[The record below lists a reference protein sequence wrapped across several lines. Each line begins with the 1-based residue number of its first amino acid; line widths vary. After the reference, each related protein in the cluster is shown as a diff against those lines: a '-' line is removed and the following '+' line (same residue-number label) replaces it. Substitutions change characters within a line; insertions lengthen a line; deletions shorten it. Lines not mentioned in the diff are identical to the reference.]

1 MTQPPVQHTKYHHAK
16 VLIYSHDTYGLGHLR
31 RCRTI
36 AHSLVKQ
43 YKGVSILILS
53 GSALIGRFEF
63 KARVDFVRI
72 PGVIKLYNGDYT
84 SMGLHI
90 DLEETL
96 SIRESIIFHTAN
108 SFKPDI
114 FIVDKEPLGLKGE
127 VKRTLNHLHKQGV
140 HTVLGLRDVLDAPS
154 LLEKEWQH
162 KGITRSVIQ
171 QYDDIWVYGPD
182 LMGNPLQG
190 LPLADEID
198 QRGLFTG
205 FLHRSLPQ
213 TMTAPLDNLPSQ
225 YLLVT
230 PGGGG
235 DGVEMVEWLISA
247 YEQAEAHLP
256 WPAIIIA
263 GPFMNSSKRQ
273 EFEERAK
280 RLQRVTL
287 LTFVNQLEHLMANAQ
302 AVVAMGGYNTFCE
315 ILSFNQR
322 ALLIPRKEPRLEQF
336 IRAQKA
342 TEQGWTTMLDPSG
355 LQAADATAQMINA
368 LQALPNQARP
378 HDRQAQTYLR
388 GIATIQQRFADIMEQ
403 RGICLEPNP
412 S

>member
-1 MTQPPVQHTKYHHAK
+1 MIQPTPHHAK

-36 AHSLVKQ
+36 AHSLVRR

-90 DLEETL
+90 NLEETL

-108 SFKPDI
+108 SFQPDV

-127 VKRTLNHLHKQGV
+127 VKRTLNHLHQQGV
-140 HTVLGLRDVLDAPS
+140 HTVLGLRDVLDAPA
-154 LLEKEWQH
+154 LLQKEWEH
-162 KGITRSVIQ
+162 KGITREILQ
-171 QYDDIWVYGPD
+171 QYDDIWVYGPQ

-190 LPLADEID
+190 LSFADEIE
-198 QRGLFTG
+198 QRGLYTG
-205 FLHRSLPQ
+205 FLHRHLPQ
-213 TMTAPLDNLPSQ
+213 KKEPLSDLPEH

-235 DGVEMVEWLISA
+235 DGVEMVDWVLRA
-247 YEQAEAHLP
+247 YEQAEAKLP
-256 WPAIIIA
+256 WPAVIIA
-263 GPFMNSSKRQ
+263 GPFMNSHDRQ
-273 EFEERAK
+273 AFEHRAK
-280 RLQRVTL
+280 KLSRVKL
-287 LTFVNQLEHLMANAQ
+287 LTFISQLEHVMANAQ

-342 TEQGWTTMLDPSG
+342 AELGWATMLDPDQLTG
-355 LQAADATAQMINA
+355 PDTTDKMINA
-368 LQALPNQARP
+368 LQALPNQERP
-378 HDRQAQTYLR
+378 YTLQANTYLSGIDTIGQRFNHIMSKR
-388 GIATIQQRFADIMEQ
+388 GIQ
-403 RGICLEPNP
+403 LEPNL

>member
-1 MTQPPVQHTKYHHAK
+1 MPQSPPHHAK

-43 YKGVSILILS
+43 YKGISILILS

-96 SIRESIIFHTAN
+96 SIRESIIFNTAN
-108 SFKPDI
+108 SFQPDV

-127 VKRTLNHLHKQGV
+127 VKRTLQHLHQQGV
-140 HTVLGLRDVLDAPS
+140 HTVLGLRDVLDAPE
-154 LLEKEWQH
+154 LLKKEWQH
-162 KGITRSVIQ
+162 KGISRDVLQ
-171 QYDDIWVYGPD
+171 QYDDIWIYGPQ

-190 LPLADEID
+190 LAIADEIE
-198 QRGLFTG
+198 QRGLYTG
-205 FLHRSLPQ
+205 FLHRHLPQ
-213 TMTAPLDNLPSQ
+213 AKTEPLNDLPKQ

-235 DGVEMVEWLISA
+235 DGVEMVDWVISA
-247 YEQAEAHLP
+247 YEQAEAELP
-256 WPAIIIA
+256 WPAVIIA
-263 GPFMNSSKRQ
+263 GPFMNSKDRHA
-273 EFEERAK
+273 FENRVK
-280 RLQRVTL
+280 KLSRVTL
-287 LTFVNQLEHLMANAQ
+287 LTFISQLEHVMANAQ

-322 ALLIPRKEPRLEQF
+322 ALFIPRKEPRLEQF
-336 IRAQKA
+336 IRAKKA
-342 TEQGWTTMLDPSG
+342 AELGWATMLDPDQLTG
-355 LQAADATAQMINA
+355 GDAPLKMVGA
-368 LQALPNQARP
+368 LKALPSQARP
-378 HDRQAQTYLR
+378 YTMQADTYLS
-388 GIATIQQRFADIMEQ
+388 GIATIGQRFNDIMTK
-403 RGICLEPNP
+403 RGVSLEPNLA
-412 S
+412 